1 MSSFICGC
9 GSGKIDYKLCSG
21 PCHAVD
27 TYYKTY
33 LCLSCWGAS
42 NWCGRC
48 LNFDTSRKEGIQ
60 EPFTP
65 GSTRVSNDG
74 KGFARILK
82 YNLLSTKTTRGT
94 RKRPGSTANSVV
106 GTAATSLATG
116 VTTGVAAGVIGRRP
130 TTPPLP
136 DSLLTSGDWKDT
148 SPFKSPDEASQLMR
162 RIRKK

>member
-1 MSSFICGC
+1 M
-9 GSGKIDYKLCSG
+9 
-21 PCHAVD
+21 
-27 TYYKTY
+27 
-33 LCLSCWGAS
+33 
-42 NWCGRC
+42 
-48 LNFDTSRKEGIQ
+48 
-60 EPFTP
+60 
-65 GSTRVSNDG
+65 SNDG